1 MIVLFHQAKIRIVF
15 GSMFPTRQ
23 AAMTTCSSRW
33 SFHTA
38 NLMKVY
44 RAISK
49 THYLRLVS
57 SFPLNHPFSH
67 QIIVQSTVSTQLEYE
82 EQNCAIKVNGYAAS
96 SNDSKIIRT
105 TWTSNMML
113 MHWFSNNKRK
123 NPKKTSCLTKIEEID
138 S

>member
-23 AAMTTCSSRW
+23 AAMTTCNSRW

-57 SFPLNHPFSH
+57 SFPLNHPSSH
-67 QIIVQSTVSTQLEYE
+67 QIIVQNMVSIQLELE

-96 SNDSKIIRT
+96 SNDLKITRT
-105 TWTSNMML
+105 IWNSNMML
-113 MHWFSNNKRK
+113 MHWFSYNKRK
-123 NPKKTSCLTKIEEID
+123 SQKITSCLTKIEDID